1 MNANAKAAGL
11 AVSHQSTDKLV
22 QWSLAAATVF
32 LVFAPIVPVLLQAVI
47 DRPIYEDGWTLTLSN
62 FTNLSGTSDFSGMIF
77 NTAVFAA
84 ITVVVSQVV
93 GGIAAVLIG
102 RTDLPGRSLYGDL
115 FMWPLF
121 VSHLILGFGWLLLYG
136 PAGFVTQWVGGNWN
150 LYSLA
155 GMGLAAGIA
164 QAPITYIYCVY
175 GTGHAIDPNL
185 EDAARI
191 CGAHPWTVIRQVTL
205 PLMKPSLIYSGML
218 NLIVAIEMLSIP
230 LMLGDPANLTVF
242 SSFLYKE
249 GIAAIRPD
257 FGLVGAAATILL
269 IVVSLLVWLQLK
281 LLGDQSK
288 YETIKGKASRPKR
301 IALGRAKWPLS
312 FAMAAYCAVFIVM
325 PLGAVIVRSF
335 TEFLTPLLAPWTVLT
350 LDYYGSVFSQPS
362 YVRAVVNTIVL
373 SVGAAGLGTLFFALV
388 AIVIKRSEFRF
399 PSALET
405 VATLPRAVP
414 GIIAGLGV
422 LFAAAVFPPLEWMRG
437 TVWIL
442 GFAYTMT
449 SIPIGISLILPAL
462 IQINAD
468 LDKSARVSGASWWM
482 AATRIVLPILKPTLF
497 GCFALLFIIH
507 LKTYVTALALF
518 SPGSE
523 VMGTMMLFLW
533 GAGDTGLV
541 AAFATIQIVTTII
554 FVTSARRIFKVNIYG

>member
-1 MNANAKAAGL
+1 MTASITSHESPVLRSSSDKAI
-11 AVSHQSTDKLV
+11 
-22 QWSLAAATVF
+22 QWALAAATVF
-32 LVFAPIVPVLLQAVI
+32 LVFAPILPVLLQAVI
-47 DRPIYEDGWTLTLSN
+47 DRPIYESGWSLTGEN
-62 FTNLSGTSDFSGMIF
+62 FENLTRASSFRAMIV
-77 NTAVFAA
+77 NTAIFAA
-84 ITVVVSQVV
+84 LTVFFSQVI
-93 GGIAAVLIG
+93 GGLAAVLIG

-136 PAGFVTQWVGGNWN
+136 PAGFATQWLGAGWN

-175 GTGHAIDPNL
+175 GTGRSIDPNL
-185 EDAARI
+185 ESAARI
-191 CGAHPWTVIRQVTL
+191 CGASPWTVIFKVTI

-230 LMLGDPANLTVF
+230 LMFGDPVNILVF

-249 GIAAIRPD
+249 GIAADSPD
-257 FGLVGAAATILL
+257 FGLIGAAATVLL
-269 IVVSLLVWLQLK
+269 AVVAFLVWLQTR
-281 LLGDQSK
+281 LLGDQRK

-301 IALGRAKWPLS
+301 ISLGKAKWPIS
-312 FAMAAYCAVFIVM
+312 IAMAAYCLVFIVLPM
-325 PLGAVIVRSF
+325 GAVILRSF
-335 TEFLTPLLAPWTVLT
+335 TEFLTPLLAPWNFLT
-350 LDYYGSVFSQPS
+350 LDYFRGVFSQPS
-362 YVRAVVNTIVL
+362 YVRAVINTIVL
-373 SVGAAGLGTLFFALV
+373 SIGAAGAGTLLFALI

-399 PSALET
+399 PATLET

-414 GIIAGLGV
+414 GINAGLGV
-422 LFAAAVFPPLEWMRG
+422 LFAVAILPPLGWTRG

-442 GFAYTMT
+442 GFAYLMT
-449 SIPIGISLILPAL
+449 SIPIGISIILPAL
-462 IQINAD
+462 MQINKD
-468 LDKSARVSGASWWM
+468 LDNSARVCGSSWWQ
-482 AATRIVLPILKPTLF
+482 AATRVVLPILKPTLF

-507 LKTYVTALALF
+507 LKTYVTALFLF

-541 AAFATIQIVTTII
+541 AAFATIQIFTTVI
-554 FVTSARRIFKVNIYG
+554 FVAAARHIFRVNIYG